1 MEASDDFIVFSI
13 WGGEEQFNI
22 TPATEMGENEFWALS
37 VDEGVES
44 ELVENVN
51 SEYYMMQNS

>member
-1 MEASDDFIVFSI
+1 
-13 WGGEEQFNI
+13 
-22 TPATEMGENEFWALS
+22 MGDNEFWALS

-51 SEYYMMQNS
+51 SEYYMM